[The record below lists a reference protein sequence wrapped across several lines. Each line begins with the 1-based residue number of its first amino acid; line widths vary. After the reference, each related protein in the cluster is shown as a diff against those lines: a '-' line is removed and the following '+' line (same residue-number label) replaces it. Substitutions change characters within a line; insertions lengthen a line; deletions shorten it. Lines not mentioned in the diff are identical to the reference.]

1 MQIHFKLARSIKKTQ
16 GQCTVE
22 ISSHNIAQLF
32 GQTGEMAECSLEKYV
47 VAGWSPVAVTI
58 FLDHNF

>member
-1 MQIHFKLARSIKKTQ
+1 MPVSSKEFLDIPPTAECRFTLNSHVAWKKKQ

-32 GQTGEMAECSLEKYV
+32 GQTGEMAECSLEK
-47 VAGWSPVAVTI
+47 
-58 FLDHNF
+58 